1 MAKDKLPKY
10 SYPGNFRELKSII
23 ELAYLLC
30 NGGEIVENDIQFNNV
45 KGDELIAYNEKTLKN
60 YTNDIITFFLNNY
73 KQDVLEV
80 AKRLDIVKSTIYN
93 LIQKKE
99 ISIK

>member
-1 MAKDKLPKY
+1 MAKDKLRKY
-10 SYPGNFRELKSII
+10 SYPGTVRELKSII

-30 NGGEIVENDIQFNNV
+30 NGGEMLENDIQFNNV
-45 KGDELIAYNEKTLKN
+45 KGAELIAYNEKILKD
-60 YTNDIITFFLNNY
+60 YTNDIITFFLNKY

>member
-1 MAKDKLPKY
+1 LAKDKFRKY
-10 SYPGNFRELKSII
+10 SYPGNVRELKPII

-30 NGGEIVENDIQFNNV
+30 NGCEMLENNIQFNNV
-45 KGDELIAYNEKTLKN
+45 KGDELIAYNEKTLKD
-60 YTNDIITFFLNNY
+60 YTNDIITFFLNKY

-99 ISIK
+99 TSIK

>member
-1 MAKDKLPKY
+1 MIL
-10 SYPGNFRELKSII
+10 SSLKSII
-23 ELAYLLC
+23 ELACLLC

-45 KGDELIAYNEKTLKN
+45 KGDELIAYNEKTLKD
-60 YTNDIITFFLNNY
+60 YTNDIITFFLNKY

-93 LIQKKE
+93 LIQKN
-99 ISIK
+99 